1 MSYTSSTH
9 GQVEVANCHVDEV
22 LSAQERSIHH
32 RIFVY
37 MSWTI
42 APTPISEL
50 LLTSSPRLGLAE
62 HIRASLGICKVGL
75 MFTGKPAAL
84 GARQMEDELVEKVPM
99 RDDSEHLFRPL
110 EHKIGRVE
118 RTLT

>member
-1 MSYTSSTH
+1 
-9 GQVEVANCHVDEV
+9 
-22 LSAQERSIHH
+22 
-32 RIFVY
+32 

-50 LLTSSPRLGLAE
+50 LLPSSPRAGLAE
-62 HIRASLGICKVGL
+62 HVRAPLGICKVGL
-75 MFTGKPAAL
+75 MSAGEPAAL

-110 EHKIGRVE
+110 EHKIGGVE
-118 RTLT
+118 RTLTQARPPGRVLLLAIPKEIVLLAHAVKVHCV